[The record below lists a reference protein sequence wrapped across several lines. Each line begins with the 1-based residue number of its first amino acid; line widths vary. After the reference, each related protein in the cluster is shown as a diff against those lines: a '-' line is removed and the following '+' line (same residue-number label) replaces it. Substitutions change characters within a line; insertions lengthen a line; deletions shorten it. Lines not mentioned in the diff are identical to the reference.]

1 MKSIVRNQDV
11 TIQNSYPLISGIKRI
26 NKGKTTESMSI
37 FYFWKLYTKILH
49 DKLLYVL
56 NEIADFAFKGGTR
69 DYVTAYNS
77 ENWKIL
83 LFPRN
88 KFLFGVLNKQQL
100 VPGKF

>member
-1 MKSIVRNQDV
+1 M
-11 TIQNSYPLISGIKRI
+11 
-26 NKGKTTESMSI
+26 
-37 FYFWKLYTKILH
+37 
-49 DKLLYVL
+49 YVL

-88 KFLFGVLNKQQL
+88 KFFFGVLNKQQL